1 MWLGLS
7 LIIFSHLSEPTP
19 LVSFLFPLGLLARLR
34 MGLTLPV
41 AIQMHLDWIL
51 DAFVVVFVL
60 GKCNGFYVLIYV
72 MGTEIIVIKKL
83 TINGAQHL

>member
-1 MWLGLS
+1 
-7 LIIFSHLSEPTP
+7 
-19 LVSFLFPLGLLARLR
+19 

-72 MGTEIIVIKKL
+72 METEIIVIKKL
-83 TINGAQHL
+83 TINGAQYI